1 MRKQSTEGQESSILR
16 ARALWREYL
25 LPYRGTLAWAV
36 VGGVVAAVASGFG
49 IPVILQ
55 EMFPVIVDGK
65 PLPPWAERV
74 LLWYVSPENL
84 PLVTV
89 WATAAM
95 LPLVVVVRG
104 LSSFVNVYLLSKI
117 GLGVLETLRLK
128 VYRKY
133 QDLSLAFHDRSRRE
147 TC

>member
-55 EMFPVIVDGK
+55 EMFPVIFDGK
-65 PLPPWAERV
+65 PRCPPGRNAC
-74 LLWYVSPENL
+74 SCG
-84 PLVTV
+84 
-89 WATAAM
+89 M
-95 LPLVVVVRG
+95 
-104 LSSFVNVYLLSKI
+104 
-117 GLGVLETLRLK
+117 
-128 VYRKY
+128 
-133 QDLSLAFHDRSRRE
+133 
-147 TC
+147 